1 MTRTLAVL
9 GILFA
14 AITFSAGLAHVLEM
28 GRKLHFAADE
38 YLFVQQ
44 LYRGWAF
51 VGVAMF
57 LALLTSAWW
66 TIRLRQA
73 GRPFGWAALG
83 ALAIAA
89 AVGVFFAATF
99 PVNRAT
105 ADWTTLPPDWE
116 ALRKRWEYSHAVG
129 AGLMFL
135 ALTALAVAAVTAGD
149 R

>member
-1 MTRTLAVL
+1 MAAVTRALAVL
-9 GILFA
+9 SILFA

-28 GRKLHFAADE
+28 PRKLRFSADQ

-51 VGVAMF
+51 VGIAML
-57 LALLTSAWW
+57 LALVTSVWW

-73 GRPFGWAALG
+73 GQASGWVLLG

-89 AVGVFFAATF
+89 ALVVFFAATF

-105 ADWTTLPPDWE
+105 SNWTTLPANWE
-116 ALRKRWEYSHAVG
+116 ALRRKWEYSHVG
-129 AGLMFL
+129 GAALMFV
-135 ALTALAVAAVTAGD
+135 ALTALTVGGV
-149 R
+149 RR